1 MSVTTLMAMGAIFI
15 KNHII
20 IESQV
25 FYAFQPVTHGGFCA
39 CKIAGI
45 ELEWCGFITNI
56 QAS

>member
-1 MSVTTLMAMGAIFI
+1 MNFTTLMAMGAIFI

-25 FYAFQPVTHGGFCA
+25 LYAFQPVTHGGFCA

-45 ELEWCGFITNI
+45 ELE
-56 QAS
+56 